1 MATYEFKCSHCGKK
15 FMVDQTFRQH
25 DRHEAVKC
33 PTCRSAKVKQQ
44 ISRVFAH
51 TAKKS

>member
-1 MATYEFKCSHCGKK
+1 MATYQFKCTQCGKK
-15 FMVDQTFRQH
+15 FTVEQTFRQH

-33 PTCRSAKVKQQ
+33 PQCRSAKVKQQ
-44 ISRVFAH
+44 ITQVYAR